1 MSQNHLYSFR
11 KTPLTKTKGQL
22 QPWQDFSKSGRHGEI
37 SWSPLNPWE
46 TEERLLCGLTDKHPK
61 QTYGVESKNSLT
73 GGKKI
78 LAQSVIAAM
87 PYYSM
92 HTTLLPARVIKS
104 IEQQIR
110 NFLWGS
116 SPEQKKCHLVKWD
129 IVTMNTE
136 CGGLGLCKLDLM
148 NKAFLAKIGCRIMQ
162 NKDNLLIRVLKVMYA
177 VSSTDCSQ
185 WRLKQR
191 MSNAWRVW
199 SNHCLSFKMAR
210 GG

>member
-1 MSQNHLYSFR
+1 MGRYLGVPSIHGRLKRDSFAGL
-11 KTPLTKTKGQL
+11 LTNIQ
-22 QPWQDFSKSGRHGEI
+22 SR
-37 SWSPLNPWE
+37 
-46 TEERLLCGLTDKHPK
+46 
-61 QTYGVESKNSLT
+61 LT
-73 GGKKI
+73 GWKAKTHSLAGKKI

-116 SPEQKKCHLVKWD
+116 SPEQKKCHLVKWY

-136 CGGLGLCKLDLM
+136 CGGLGLRKLYLM
-148 NKAFLAKIGCRIMQ
+148 NKAFLTKIGCRIMQ

-177 VSSTDCSQ
+177 VSSIDCSQ

-191 MSNAWRVW
+191 MSNAWRV
-199 SNHCLSFKMAR
+199 
-210 GG
+210 